1 MWNFKRS
8 ITLSISFCFII
19 GAALTFCAFALPG
32 LINWYFNTAHSID
45 TPTTLYKTVL
55 TCFYICLP
63 FAFIALVSL
72 LKILF
77 AVNREEI
84 FTNANIT
91 RLRVLSWCCFAVAL
105 VTLVGGWF
113 YYPLLLIAAAA
124 GFIGL
129 ILRVIKNI
137 MYSAKKLREENDL
150 TI

>member
-8 ITLSISFCFII
+8 ITLSIAVSFII
-19 GAALTFCAFALPG
+19 GALLAFCAFALPG
-32 LINWYFNTAHSID
+32 LITWYFEAAHSINA
-45 TPTTLYKTVL
+45 PVKLYKTVL

-63 FAFIALVSL
+63 FAFVALFSL

-77 AVNREEI
+77 AVNRQEI
-84 FTNANIT
+84 FTNANIQ
-91 RLRVLSWCCFAVAL
+91 RLRILSWCCFAVA
-105 VTLVGGWF
+105 VITLVCGWF
-113 YYPLLLIAAAA
+113 YYPLLLVAAAA

-137 MYSAKKLREENDL
+137 MYSAKILREENDL

>member
-8 ITLSISFCFII
+8 ITLSIAVSFII
-19 GAALTFCAFALPG
+19 GALLAFCAFALPG
-32 LINWYFNTAHSID
+32 LITWYFETAHSIN
-45 TPTTLYKTVL
+45 TPVKLYKTVL

-63 FAFIALVSL
+63 FAFVAVFSL

-77 AVNREEI
+77 AVNRQEI
-84 FTNANIT
+84 FTNANIR
-91 RLRVLSWCCFAVAL
+91 RLRILSWCCFAVEL
-105 VTLVGGWF
+105 ITLVGGWF

-137 MYSAKKLREENDL
+137 MYSAKILREENDL